1 MKSLIA
7 MKLSYEI
14 EKISVTFA
22 KESGKQ
28 LSHSKGGLHIDINN
42 HFSSLKFN
50 LNRIACIE

>member
-7 MKLSYEI
+7 TKLSYEL
-14 EKISVTFA
+14 EKKSITFA

-28 LSHSKGGLHIDINN
+28 LSDSKGGLCIDINN